1 MKVQTQATGLSTA
14 QFGDKFDFWKQIK
27 MKISISGS

>member
-14 QFGDKFDFWKQIK
+14 QFGDKFDF
-27 MKISISGS
+27 